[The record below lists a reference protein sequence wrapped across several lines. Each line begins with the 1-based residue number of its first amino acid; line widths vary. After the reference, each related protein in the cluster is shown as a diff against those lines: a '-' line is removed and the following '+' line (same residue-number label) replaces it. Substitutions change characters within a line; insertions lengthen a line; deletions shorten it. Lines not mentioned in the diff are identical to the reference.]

1 MLLSKSINYSLSFS
15 RQQRLLIIERKD
27 MSTTQEVASDLRFI
41 ASESCDYQN
50 ELLVLAEKLDPTH
63 YAKGTIVKAIK
74 GQDRFKNSSIWVSLG
89 NGKYQHLTGKKNL
102 IAKHLR
108 LDGYVNPVWVN

>member
-1 MLLSKSINYSLSFS
+1 MPTDY
-15 RQQRLLIIERKD
+15 RKD
-27 MSTTQEVASDLRFI
+27 DMNTVQEVAHNLRYL
-41 ASESCDYQN
+41 ASESWEN
-50 ELLVLAEKLDPTH
+50 EQELYELAERLDPTH

-102 IAKHLR
+102 IAKHSR
-108 LDGYVNPVWVN
+108 LDGYVKPVWVS